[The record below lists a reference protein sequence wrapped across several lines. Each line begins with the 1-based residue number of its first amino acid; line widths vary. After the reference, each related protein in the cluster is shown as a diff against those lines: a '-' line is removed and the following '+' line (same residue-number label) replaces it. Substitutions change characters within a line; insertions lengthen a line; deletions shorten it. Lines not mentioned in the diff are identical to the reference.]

1 MKKIYSLLTLFF
13 ALSVG
18 ANAVTHNVSIGGTA
32 FTPSFLTGVVVGDIV
47 KWTLVSGTHNTRSD
61 ISGASVPA
69 TALTWNSNNMT
80 TTSNTTFSYT
90 VTVAG
95 SYIYGCSIHGGPGN
109 MGGGWNAA
117 PVGINEPL
125 SNLITSVYP
134 NPFNDKVT
142 IKYDGI
148 ESIEMFNV
156 VGEQVKSLNLSS
168 SQNKAEIDFAGLPAG
183 IYFYRTYKE
192 GVIVETRKIIKA
204 N

>member
-1 MKKIYSLLTLFF
+1 MKKIYFLITLFIALTLV
-13 ALSVG
+13 AG
-18 ANAVTHNVSIGGTA
+18 AATHNVTIGGNA
-32 FTPSFLTGVVVGDIV
+32 FSPTPIPNVFVGDQV
-47 KWTLVSGTHNTRSD
+47 TWTLLNGTHNTTSVS
-61 ISGASVPA
+61 IPGGAATWASG
-69 TALTWNSNNMT
+69 TMT
-80 TTSNTTFSYT
+80 STSNTTFSYT

-95 SYIYGCSIHGGPGN
+95 TYIYGCTIHGVSS
-109 MGGGWNAA
+109 MGGGWSAA

-148 ESIEMFNV
+148 ESIEVFNV
-156 VGEQVKSLNLSS
+156 IGEQLKSLNLSS
-168 SQNKAEIDFAGLPAG
+168 SQSKTEIDFAGLPAG

-192 GVIVETRKIIKA
+192 GLVVETRKIVKA